1 MSDSVNSEII
11 DSGGTSAPKVP
22 IGNRNGGVIGSFFVF
37 ICMLAA
43 FLVAG
48 AIFVAV
54 VTTTAKT
61 VLSKPEWLRKSK
73 LVVAKKKEVD
83 LHYTPEISM
92 SGRTNDGNSF
102 IYDIVL
108 VFGFTEKQRLVDAE
122 FARRGLEVQDLLR
135 SFFSMQTARDLHSS
149 NEENLKEEL
158 LERINKFL
166 KTGKIDEVLF
176 LRLDV
181 N

>member
-1 MSDSVNSEII
+1 MADPVDSQILDPGN
-11 DSGGTSAPKVP
+11 SAPKVP
-22 IGNRNGGVIGSFFVF
+22 IGNRNGGVIGVF
-37 ICMLAA
+37 LVVLCMFAA

-48 AIFVAV
+48 AIFIAV

-61 VLSKPEWLRKSK
+61 VISKPEWLRKSK
-73 LVVAKKKEVD
+73 VVVAKKKEVD

-108 VFGFTEKQRLVDAE
+108 VFGFTEKQKQIDAE
-122 FARRGLEVQDLLR
+122 LARRGLELQDLLR
-135 SFFSMQTARDLHSS
+135 SFFSMQTAKDLRSA
-149 NEENLKEEL
+149 NEENLKKEL
-158 LERINKFL
+158 IQRINKFL
-166 KTGKIDEVLF
+166 KTGKIENILF
-176 LRLDV
+176 LKLDV